1 MKNDPAIEAY
11 LNEAVG
17 WERDRCGKAERSAT
31 RAWWVAG
38 VAALL
43 AGIALLA
50 VARLTPLKSVQPF
63 VIRVDNTSGV
73 VDVVPTYTG
82 TVPMAE
88 VVTRSLLNQYV
99 TTRERYFYAMAEA
112 DYDTIGAY
120 QSPPLNQQWGAAWD
134 RGNPQSPLIRYR
146 DGTTVRAQTQ
156 AISFIQ
162 RANGEND
169 LAQVRFL
176 TAVRPGGSGAESIA
190 HWIAT
195 IQYTY
200 VAPSSDEKQRALNPL
215 GFRILDYRKEPE
227 VLEATTTVV
236 NASGVTP

>member
-1 MKNDPAIEAY
+1 MNRDPAIEAY
-11 LNEAVG
+11 LAEAVG
-17 WERDRCGKAERSAT
+17 WERDRCGRAERSAQ

-38 VAALL
+38 SAALL
-43 AGIALLA
+43 AGLAILA
-50 VARLTPLKSVQPF
+50 VLFLTPLKSVQPY

-82 TVPMAE
+82 RGEMPE
-88 VVTRSLLNQYV
+88 LVTRSLLNQYV
-99 TTRERYFYAMAEA
+99 TTRERYFYAMAEV
-112 DYDTIGAY
+112 DYDTVGAF
-120 QSPPLNQQWGAAWD
+120 QSGPLNQQWMAAWD
-134 RGNPQSPLIRYR
+134 RGNPASPLIRFR

-156 AISFIQ
+156 SISFIK
-162 RANGEND
+162 RASGEND

-176 TAVRPGGSGAESIA
+176 TALRQGGTGAEQVA

-200 VAPSSDEKQRALNPL
+200 VKPSSDEKQRTLNPL

-227 VLEATTTVV
+227 VLEAPSTV
-236 NASGVTP
+236 AGVTP